1 MLFISAIQWKC
12 SYPFRK
18 YDCGLLRLFL
28 PYPER
33 HSFRINIVAKQG
45 SFVLPGAHLF
55 YSYKAVNGWALL

>member
-18 YDCGLLRLFL
+18 YDCGLLWLFL
-28 PYPER
+28 PFQGKN
-33 HSFRINIVAKQG
+33 SVWINIVVKQD
-45 SFVLPGAHLF
+45 SFVLTGAHLF